1 MNNKNNFKKIIK
13 KKLWNQLQK
22 INCVEY
28 YNLIVNS

>member
-1 MNNKNNFKKIIK
+1 MNSKNNFKKIK
-13 KKLWNQLQK
+13 EKLWNQLQK